1 MDRSMLKRLVEYRVN
16 WILTQDHK
24 VATAQPGERLRTAAM
39 SDHVRRVLRN
49 HPDERVRSALSFENA
64 GYKGF
69 ALLLDQEPV
78 CVVHFTDSAHYEH
91 AETWPLADHEVALVN
106 IITLPQ
112 YRSRGYAS
120 QLIKEATAEL
130 VPDPFVRAIA
140 FIWWNH
146 TASLRAFR
154 KAGWKRIG
162 FSLELVRRKGRTFT
176 MRIPLLP

>member
-91 AETWPLADHEVALVN
+91 AATWPLADREVALVN